1 MFLIRHYLTMKTL
14 NDLQKALIGREPG
27 IANATA
33 PSSPYPAPSS
43 LTSISPNPTEFHE
56 ISSNST
62 ISKTQVHDN
71 QHFDRKSVPG
81 TFAQRISPEQRSILF
96 EWLADH
102 TYDEVVEL
110 VAAEPP
116 EGFGIKVGKST
127 LCRFHKANFYE
138 IDKLRQ
144 THLENRAA
152 ESLHRAD
159 GEIYREVVRDAY
171 TQLLLERLWELL
183 SRPVQSADELK
194 KLTVIAEKM
203 KSLDR
208 DKEYREQMKAERSEA
223 EIEKIMAA
231 FRSRPTPG

>member
-1 MFLIRHYLTMKTL
+1 MNTKQAQITDQQLGTPAPGPHATTIDFPSLSPSVSRNSNQFQDISSDSTPESTQTTDHQPNSRKP
-14 NDLQKALIGREPG
+14 APG
-27 IANATA
+27 IFAQK
-33 PSSPYPAPSS
+33 
-43 LTSISPNPTEFHE
+43 
-56 ISSNST
+56 ISS
-62 ISKTQVHDN
+62 
-71 QHFDRKSVPG
+71 
-81 TFAQRISPEQRSILF
+81 EQRSTLF

-102 TYDEVVEL
+102 TYDEVIEL

-144 THLENRAA
+144 QRLELRAA
-152 ESLHRAD
+152 ESLPRDGDAYRAV
-159 GEIYREVVRDAY
+159 IRDAY

-208 DKEYREQMKAERSEA
+208 DKEFHEEMKSERSQA
-223 EIEKIMAA
+223 DIRNIMAA
-231 FRSRPTPG
+231 LRSRPNPAEGP